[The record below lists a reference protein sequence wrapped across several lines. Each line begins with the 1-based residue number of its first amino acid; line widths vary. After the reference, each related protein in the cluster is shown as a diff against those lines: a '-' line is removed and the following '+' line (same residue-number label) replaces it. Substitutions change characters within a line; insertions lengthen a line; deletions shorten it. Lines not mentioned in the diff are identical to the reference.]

1 MDRSEVITLITET
14 TTLDSL
20 KVPKVLAHSE
30 RDVFAQVQSVTGS
43 EWFEGGRNGLN
54 PEYRFTLFKYDYD
67 GEQIVRYKNV
77 VYQIYRT
84 YERRTDEIELYCEK
98 RKGPGGV

>member
-1 MDRSEVITLITET
+1 MDRSEVITLVSESRRTDDLGIVRAYDSTE
-14 TTLDSL
+14 
-20 KVPKVLAHSE
+20 
-30 RDVFAQVQSVTGS
+30 RNVFANVQSVTGA

-54 PEYRFTLFKYDYD
+54 PELRFTLFKYDYD
-67 GEQIVRYKNV
+67 GEQILKYHGT

-84 YERRTDEIELYCEK
+84 YERRTDELELYCEK

>member
-1 MDRSEVITLITET
+1 MDRSEVITLIAQNFTQ
-14 TTLDSL
+14 DSL
-20 KVPKVLAHSE
+20 NVPRELSTTE
-30 RDVFAQVQSVTGS
+30 RDVFAQVQNVTGS

-67 GEQIVRYKNV
+67 GEQIVRYKDAEYSV
-77 VYQIYRT
+77 YRT

-98 RKGPGGV
+98 RKGAQR

>member
-14 TTLDSL
+14 TTLDTL
-20 KVPKVLAHSE
+20 HVPTVLASSE

>member
-20 KVPKVLAHSE
+20 NVPTVLAHSE
-30 RDVFAQVQSVTGS
+30 RDVFAQVQSVNAS

-67 GEQIVRYKNV
+67 GEQIVRYKGT

-84 YERRTDEIELYCEK
+84 YERRDDEIELYCEK